1 MRWTTKPKG
10 SRVTDM
16 THDTDPLLPIG
27 AAAAILGVSTKTLQR
42 WDKAG
47 LLVPVRDANG
57 ARRYNR
63 ADLDAYKEITA
74 RPSPPSSQ

>member
-16 THDTDPLLPIG
+16 THDTDDPLLPIG
-27 AAAAILGVSTKTLQR
+27 AAATILGVSTKTLQR

-63 ADLDAYKEITA
+63 ADLDAYKETTA
-74 RPSPPSSQ
+74 